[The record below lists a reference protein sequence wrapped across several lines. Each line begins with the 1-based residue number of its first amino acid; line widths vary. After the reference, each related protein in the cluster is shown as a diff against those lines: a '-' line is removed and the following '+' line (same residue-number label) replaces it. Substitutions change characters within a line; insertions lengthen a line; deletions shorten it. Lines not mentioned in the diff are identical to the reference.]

1 MKVLLFAG
9 AGTSIELGVPGMTGL
24 ATDFVE
30 HSRQW
35 TVQPDLV
42 RRLMGEI
49 LDVEHL
55 IEKIDRICDARD
67 PLEAIGED
75 VLDFDRAYSIRAEV
89 EWFVQHAAERVATS
103 DAAVMW
109 GSVLRATRG
118 VEITV
123 VTTNYDRAIE
133 MAANGEN
140 VRLDDGFSIFEQ
152 REIAPWCGFG
162 CEESR
167 TTLVK
172 LHGSTDW
179 YSDHESGQPTK
190 LRHPMPLF
198 GRSVLRLSDG
208 KELSSAIV
216 LPSREKLLTRPPY
229 LRLSQ
234 AFLNAADTCDL
245 AIFVGSSLRDEHVRD
260 AARSVASRAPVF
272 IVNPDGDNL
281 GVERS
286 VPIAQRASLFL
297 VSTLPNALQSA
308 APADV
313 LRRAGDSRGTS
324 SKSILA
330 ATIQLLDE
338 GAGREQRCKAVE
350 ELYEA
355 GATLDLTLMRE
366 LLADND
372 PVVAR
377 YVLGLVPSSTMKDAL
392 IEEAK
397 ECRHKTDASFGEDLA
412 LLCRMAA
419 VGDRTVA

>member
-1 MKVLLFAG
+1 MKVRLFAG
-9 AGTSIELGVPGMTGL
+9 AGTSIELGVPGMAGL
-24 ATDFVE
+24 ASDFVE

-42 RRLMGEI
+42 KRLMGEI
-49 LDVEHL
+49 LDVECL
-55 IEKIDRICDARD
+55 IEKIDRICDARN

-103 DAAVMW
+103 DAAIMW
-109 GSVLRATRG
+109 GSVLRAPKG
-118 VEITV
+118 VGITV

-140 VRLDDGFSIFEQ
+140 VHLDDGFSVFQQ
-152 REIAPWCGFG
+152 RETAPWRGFG
-162 CEESR
+162 RDESR

-245 AIFVGSSLRDEHVRD
+245 AIFVGSSLRDDHVRD

-272 IVNPDGDNL
+272 IVNPDGNNL
-281 GVERS
+281 GVEKS
-286 VPIAQRASLFL
+286 ISIAQHASLFL

-308 APADV
+308 TPADV
-313 LRRAGDSRGTS
+313 LQQAGGSQGAA
-324 SKSILA
+324 SKSILTS
-330 ATIQLLDE
+330 TIQLLDE
-338 GAGREQRCKAVE
+338 SAGREQRCRAVE
-350 ELYEA
+350 ELYDA
-355 GATLDLTLMRE
+355 DATLDPTLVRK

-377 YVLGLVPSSTMKDAL
+377 YVLGLVPSSTVKDTL

-397 ECRHKTDASFGEDLA
+397 ECRHKTDASFREDLA
-412 LLCRMAA
+412 LLCTMAA
-419 VGDRTVA
+419 AKTRR

>member
-1 MKVLLFAG
+1 MA
-9 AGTSIELGVPGMTGL
+9 GL
-24 ATDFVE
+24 ATDFLE

-42 RRLMGEI
+42 KRLMGET
-49 LDVEHL
+49 LDVEYL
-55 IEKIDRICDARD
+55 IEKIDRICDARN

-75 VLDFDRAYSIRAEV
+75 VIDFERAYSIRAEV

-103 DAAVMW
+103 DATAMW
-109 GSVLRATRG
+109 SSVLRAAKVVG
-118 VEITV
+118 ITL

-133 MAANGEN
+133 MAANSEEVG
-140 VRLDDGFSIFEQ
+140 LDDGFSIFEQ
-152 REIAPWCGFG
+152 REIAPWRGFG
-162 CEESR
+162 SDESR

-208 KELSSAIV
+208 KKLSSAVV

-234 AFLNAADTCDL
+234 AFLNAADACDI
-245 AIFVGSSLRDEHVRD
+245 AVFVGSSLRDDHVRD
-260 AARSVASRAPVF
+260 TARSIAKRVPVF
-272 IVNPDGDNL
+272 IVNPDGENL
-281 GVERS
+281 GVEGS
-286 VPIAQRASLFL
+286 IPIAEHASLFL
-297 VSTLPNALQSA
+297 ISTLPNALQSA
-308 APADV
+308 TPADV
-313 LRRAGDSRGTS
+313 LEEAGRSREAA
-324 SKSILA
+324 SKGILE
-330 ATIQLLDE
+330 ATMQLLDE
-338 GAGREQRCKAVE
+338 SATREERCRAVE
-350 ELYEA
+350 ELYEV
-355 GATLDLTLMRE
+355 GATLDLALMRA

-377 YVLGLVPSSTMKDAL
+377 YVLGLVPSSTVRDAL

-397 ECRHKTDASFGEDLA
+397 KCRHNADASFKEDLS
-412 LLCRMAA
+412 LLATMTATRDETL
-419 VGDRTVA
+419 V

>member
-24 ATDFVE
+24 ASDFVE

-42 RRLMGEI
+42 KRLMGEI
-49 LDVEHL
+49 LDVECL
-55 IEKIDRICDARD
+55 IEKVDRICDARE
-67 PLEAIGED
+67 PLETIDED
-75 VLDFDRAYSIRAEV
+75 VIDFERAYSIRAEV

-103 DAAVMW
+103 DAVVMW
-109 GSVLRATRG
+109 GSVLRAARG
-118 VEITV
+118 VGITI

-133 MAANGEN
+133 MAANGES
-140 VRLDDGFSIFEQ
+140 VSLDDGFSIFEQ
-152 REIAPWCGFG
+152 RETAPWRGFG
-162 CEESR
+162 CDRSR
-167 TTLVK
+167 TSLVK

-198 GRSVLRLSDG
+198 GRSVLHLSDG
-208 KELSSAIV
+208 KALSSAIV

-234 AFLNAADTCDL
+234 AFLNAADACDL
-245 AIFVGSSLRDEHVRD
+245 AVFVGSSLRDDHVRD
-260 AARSVASRAPVF
+260 AARSVARRGAPVF

-286 VPIAQRASLFL
+286 IGIAQHASLFL

-313 LRRAGDSRGTS
+313 LQRAGRS
-324 SKSILA
+324 SGAASKGILA
-330 ATIQLLDE
+330 ATIELLDKS
-338 GAGREQRCKAVE
+338 ATREQRCRAVE
-350 ELYEA
+350 ELYGV
-355 GATLDLTLMRE
+355 GATLDSALMRE

-372 PVVAR
+372 PVLAR
-377 YVLGLVPSSTMKDAL
+377 YVLGLVPSSTVKGAL
-392 IEEAK
+392 IKQAK
-397 ECRHKTDASFGEDLA
+397 ECRHNVDASFREDPLVSQET
-412 LLCRMAA
+412 R
-419 VGDRTVA
+419 DSRP